1 MAQAKK
7 VESVGAIEVK
17 AGADGKVLTLEAKVG
32 QTVKKGEP
40 VVIIEVMKMEIPIIA
55 PQDGTVANINIEVG
69 DAVEAGAVL
78 AH

>member
-1 MAQAKK
+1 
-7 VESVGAIEVK
+7 
-17 AGADGKVLTLEAKVG
+17 
-32 QTVKKGEP
+32 
-40 VVIIEVMKMEIPIIA
+40 MEIPIIA